1 MKGWSGIRLKC
12 LHSVCFIAGEMQA
25 VDVLSVWPL
34 HICTWDQHLENARDR
49 VADIRH
55 NNCSL
60 NALRGGLVQFERQ

>member
-34 HICTWDQHLENARDR
+34 HICTWDQHWRMPEIEL
-49 VADIRH
+49 
-55 NNCSL
+55 L
-60 NALRGGLVQFERQ
+60 L

>member
-34 HICTWDQHLENARDR
+34 HICTWDQHWRMPEIELLIG
-49 VADIRH
+49 DIRTAA
-55 NNCSL
+55 SML
-60 NALRGGLVQFERQ
+60 